1 MPHAAGFVDD
11 RVTRWGLQDVTTC
24 DTEIVSALRAAL
36 AQSLGDERYEL
47 WFGANTRVTLTGH
60 TVRIESPNQFMQ
72 NWLRANFRT
81 DIERCARQLCGAE
94 IAVEFSVGDESAA
107 LAAAAPQ
114 TAQTEPA
121 EPPCAAELPARRREF
136 AKFDSFVVGRANRL
150 AYTSAQLA
158 IERLG
163 SVSPLYLHGPTGV
176 GKTHLLE
183 GIWSAVRLRDR
194 SKHVV
199 YLSAEQ
205 FTTYF
210 LEALHGSGLPN
221 FRRKYR
227 SVDVLLIDD
236 LQFLAGK
243 RATIG
248 ELLHTIDT
256 LVRDGRQ
263 IVLSADRAPG
273 ELAGIGP
280 ELVTRLESGLVSRL
294 EQPDYQT
301 RLGIVGQLA
310 ARLSLAV
317 PAEVQ
322 RFIAANL
329 TSHARELAGALH
341 TLHAASLAHGKPI
354 DLALADETLGE
365 RIRQGNRALRLHDI
379 EQAVCQVLGLE
390 DESLQK
396 TSKAKEIN
404 SARMLAMWL
413 ARKHTRA
420 ALAEIGRYFGRRS
433 HSTVVSAQKKVG
445 LWMADGQPVELV
457 DRTWTIDEAIR
468 KIESQLRVG

>member
-1 MPHAAGFVDD
+1 MPTEAGFVDD
-11 RVTRWGLQDVTTC
+11 RVMRWGLQDVTTC

-36 AQSLGDERYEL
+36 AQSLGAERYEL
-47 WFGANTRVTLTGH
+47 WFGANTLVRLAGH
-60 TVRIESPNQFMQ
+60 TVRIQSPNQFMQ
-72 NWLRANFRT
+72 NWLRSNFRA
-81 DIERCARQLCGAE
+81 DIESCARAICGPNV
-94 IAVEFSVGDESAA
+94 AVEFSVCDEAAVQPAAATPAAQIESA
-107 LAAAAPQ
+107 
-114 TAQTEPA
+114 EPILSA
-121 EPPCAAELPARRREF
+121 DPPLRRREF
-136 AKFDSFVVGRANRL
+136 AKFDTFVVGRSNRV
-150 AYTSAQLA
+150 AHTSAQMVV
-158 IERLG
+158 ERLG

-183 GIWSAVRLRDR
+183 GIWSAVRTRDR

-210 LEALHGSGLPN
+210 LEALHGSGLPS

-227 SVDVLLIDD
+227 AVDVLLLDD

-256 LVRDGRQ
+256 LIREGRQ
-263 IVLSADRAPG
+263 VVLSADRPPS

-294 EQPDYQT
+294 EQPDYAT

-310 ARLSLAV
+310 ARQSLDV

-322 RFIAANL
+322 QFVAANL

-341 TLHAASLAHGKPI
+341 TLHAASLAHARPI

-379 EQAVCQVLGLE
+379 EEAVCQVLGLQS
-390 DESLQK
+390 ESLQQ

-404 SARMLAMWL
+404 AARMLAMWL

-445 LWMADGQPVELV
+445 GWMADGQPVELV
-457 DRTWTIDEAIR
+457 DRTWTIDDAIR
-468 KIESQLRVG
+468 KIEAQLRVG